1 MLKRVRLLLMPSN
14 DSVPLGN
21 KTWPSLAIITVLT
34 ATAFQLHHQG
44 RLWICACGPRF
55 WSANVCSSENS
66 QQFLDPYS
74 FTHVLHGVVF
84 FILLKLLLP
93 RVRPM
98 WRLCLAIAIEAGWEV
113 LENTNLVIERY
124 RAATAALGYQGDT
137 VVNSLGDI
145 LCCALG
151 FMIARSFGWRRSAIL
166 FVVTEV
172 VLLFWIR
179 DGLIL
184 NIIMLIRPIQAIR
197 AWQMCQ

>member
-1 MLKRVRLLLMPSN
+1 
-14 DSVPLGN
+14 
-21 KTWPSLAIITVLT
+21 
-34 ATAFQLHHQG
+34 
-44 RLWICACGPRF
+44 
-55 WSANVCSSENS
+55 
-66 QQFLDPYS
+66 
-74 FTHVLHGVVF
+74 VLHGVVF

-166 FVVTEV
+166 FVVTEM